1 MKPRR
6 SFYILFVMSSFYHSP
21 PILPILVPFSFTLI
35 FSNFVV
41 FRNNYFVI
49 SLKLWVVFLQ
59 KYLDVAQSR
68 IQQTITVEVEDH
80 LKLNLDHFWSD
91 MHMHTVK
98 VS

>member
-1 MKPRR
+1 MQFL
-6 SFYILFVMSSFYHSP
+6 SFSPNSPHSGSF
-21 PILPILVPFSFTLI
+21 LI
-35 FSNFVV
+35 YSHFSNFVV

-68 IQQTITVEVEDH
+68 IQQTIRVEVEDH

>member
-6 SFYILFVMSSFYHSP
+6 SFYILFVMCSFFCD
-21 PILPILVPFSFTLI
+21 LLSF

-59 KYLDVAQSR
+59 KFLDVAQSR

>member
-1 MKPRR
+1 M
-6 SFYILFVMSSFYHSP
+6 
-21 PILPILVPFSFTLI
+21 
-35 FSNFVV
+35 
-41 FRNNYFVI
+41 I
-49 SLKLWVVFLQ
+49 SLELWVVFLQ

-68 IQQTITVEVEDH
+68 IQQAITVEVEDH